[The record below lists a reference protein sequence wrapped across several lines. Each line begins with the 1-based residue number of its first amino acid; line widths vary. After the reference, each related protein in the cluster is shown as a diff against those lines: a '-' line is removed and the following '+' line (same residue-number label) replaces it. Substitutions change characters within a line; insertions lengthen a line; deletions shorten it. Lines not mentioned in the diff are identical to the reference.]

1 MSWHEHGM
9 WGDSPDTAQTAG
21 HSREHADTDVAD
33 MSDECRTAEAGNEE
47 DRPDAL
53 YPGDSGQLPLDARRV
68 LCQLLA
74 GPSVDAERH
83 GQLWPVLLRHEIVL
97 RTQLAELFL
106 ELVID
111 REMGVA
117 FTRQADTGELDT
129 PKLLRTSPLTFID
142 SVLLLHLRQQL
153 AEAEAQGRRA
163 VVAEDVLVDVLSIYE
178 KNLSTDR
185 AGFNRRVAAAIQKMR
200 DNNVLQKLR
209 GSEGRMEVSPALK
222 LLFPAE
228 DVQALTEVYRQ
239 MREGNID
246 ELDDAADEAE
256 NGTDDEHE
264 VAGDE

>member
-1 MSWHEHGM
+1 MNWHEHGM
-9 WGDSPDTAQTAG
+9 QAGQDEAHPPVQETRLAHEHESGDIHGMADDAG
-21 HSREHADTDVAD
+21 AARADN
-33 MSDECRTAEAGNEE
+33 GE
-47 DRPDAL
+47 DKPGAL

-74 GPSVDAERH
+74 GPNLDAERH
-83 GQLWPVLLRHEIVL
+83 GQLWPVLLRHEAAL
-97 RTQLAELFL
+97 RAQLSEVFL

-117 FTRQADTGELDT
+117 FTRQAETGELDT

-163 VVAEDVLVDVLSIYE
+163 VVEEDVLVDVLSIYE

-185 AGFNRRVAAAIQKMR
+185 AGFNKRVANAVQKMR
-200 DNNVLQKLR
+200 DNNVLNRLR

-228 DVQALTEVYRQ
+228 DVQALAEVYRQ
-239 MREGNID
+239 MRDSGVTDTGE
-246 ELDDAADEAE
+246 DAREP
-256 NGTDDEHE
+256 DDE
-264 VAGDE
+264 

>member
-1 MSWHEHGM
+1 MSWHEHGPQAE
-9 WGDSPDTAQTAG
+9 DAHEHDDETLDTA
-21 HSREHADTDVAD
+21 TDA
-33 MSDECRTAEAGNEE
+33 SAEDNGT
-47 DRPDAL
+47 AL
-53 YPGDSGQLPLDARRV
+53 YPGDVGQLPLDARRV
-68 LCQLLA
+68 LCQLLT
-74 GPSVDAERH
+74 GPSVDAQRH
-83 GQLWPVLLRHEIVL
+83 GQLWPVLLRFEALL
-97 RTQLAELFL
+97 RAHLADLFL

-163 VVAEDVLVDVLSIYE
+163 VVEEDALVEVLSIYE

-185 AGFNRRVAAAIQKMR
+185 AGFNKRVAAAIQKMR
-200 DNNVLQKLR
+200 DNNVLQRLR

-228 DVQALTEVYRQ
+228 DVQALSQVYKQ
-239 MREGNID
+239 MRETTASGED
-246 ELDDAADEAE
+246 ADDGEDS
-256 NGTDDEHE
+256 
-264 VAGDE
+264 GDE